1 MLELYKLM
9 DSVDSMS
16 EAASLRREKYLK
28 LAEDARNQLAS
39 IPVDE
44 VLQKKIAQALDADKT
59 WRGADPL
66 EDVLDKR
73 HRPEIVLDQASLI
86 GVDGSQIYP
95 DTHGPALYYLIN
107 IGSMVLRQGS
117 GEAPLTN
124 TSPELYYDEGNLYD
138 QNYNLVGTE
147 EISTRRE
154 MAEMQAL
161 VDLSVFERKAQGGDL
176 DHLVVAM
183 KDGPLMLWLGER
195 ESRESS
201 KTLTTYIQYLDDIKH
216 TNSVPVGLTDRPR
229 SANVMRLLWVA
240 GLDLEDISR
249 ETVRN
254 SKYLA
259 LTDRTLFASLLG
271 PNHRSAIFKNTARVN
286 REQFAKRDQR
296 ICFFYLNVAQQN
308 GADAAQIVR
317 VDIPEWAASQPEL
330 VDQVQM
336 AIYTDCAGTL
346 FPYVLVRADELAR
359 VSYQEKRNFD
369 SMISIEEARITGD
382 MPESSQK
389 ATQKTFVGG
398 TATR

>member
-16 EAASLRREKYLK
+16 EAASLRRQKYIE
-28 LAEDARNQLAS
+28 LAEDARNRLET

-44 VLQKKIAQALDADKT
+44 VLQQKIDQALEADKT
-59 WRGADPL
+59 WRGAEPL

-73 HRPEIVLDQASLI
+73 HRPEVTVEQASLI

-107 IGSMVLRQGS
+107 IGSMIMRQGS
-117 GEAPLTN
+117 GEAPITN
-124 TSPELYYDEGNLYD
+124 TSPELFYDDGNLYD
-138 QNYNLVGTE
+138 QDFNLVGTE
-147 EISTRRE
+147 EISLRRE
-154 MAEMQAL
+154 MAEMRAL
-161 VDLSVFERKAQGGDL
+161 ADLSVAERKAQGGDL

-183 KDGPLMLWLGER
+183 KDGPLMLWVGER
-195 ESRESS
+195 ESSESA
-201 KTLTTYIQYLDDIKH
+201 KTLQTYIDHLDAIKH
-216 TNSVPVGLTDRPR
+216 TNAVPVGLTDRPR

-240 GLDLEDISR
+240 GLSLENIDR

-259 LTDRTLFASLLG
+259 LTDRNLFSRLLG
-271 PNHRSAIFKNTARVN
+271 PNQRSAIFKNTARAN
-286 REQFAKRDQR
+286 REQFAQR
-296 ICFFYLNVAQQN
+296 EQRVCFFYLNVAQLS

-317 VDIPEWAASQPEL
+317 VDIPEWAASQPDL

-336 AIYTDCAGTL
+336 AIYADCAGTR

-369 SMISIEEARITGD
+369 SMISVEEARLTGE

-398 TATR
+398 TANR

>member
-16 EAASLRREKYLK
+16 EAASDRRKKYQE
-28 LAEDARNQLAS
+28 LADDARTQLANT
-39 IPVDE
+39 PVDE
-44 VLQKKIAQALDADKT
+44 VLQQKIAQALEVDKT
-59 WRGADPL
+59 WRGAEPL
-66 EDVLDKR
+66 EDVLDKC
-73 HRPEIVLDQASLI
+73 HRPEITLEQASLI

-107 IGSMVLRQGS
+107 IGSMILRQGS
-117 GEAPLTN
+117 GEAPITN
-124 TSPELYYDEGNLYD
+124 TSPELFYDEGNLYD
-138 QNYNLVGTE
+138 QSYNLVGIE

-154 MAEMQAL
+154 LAEMQAL
-161 VDLSVFERKAQGGDL
+161 AELSVFERKAQGGDL

-195 ESRESS
+195 ESGETS
-201 KTLTTYIQYLDDIKH
+201 KTLQTYIDHLDTVKH
-216 TNSVPVGLTDRPR
+216 SNGIPVGLTDRPR

-240 GLDLEDISR
+240 GLALENIDR

-271 PNHRSAIFKNTARVN
+271 PNQRSAIFKNTSKVN
-286 REQFAKRDQR
+286 REQFAQRDQR
-296 ICFFYLNVAQQN
+296 VCFFYLNVSQHI
-308 GADAAQIVR
+308 GVDAAQIVR
-317 VDIPEWAASQPEL
+317 VDIPEWAAIQPDL

-336 AIYTDCAGTL
+336 AIYNDCAGTL

-359 VSYQEKRNFD
+359 VSFQEKRNFD
-369 SMISIEEARITGD
+369 SMISVEEAKLTGE
-382 MPESSQK
+382 MPGSSQK
-389 ATQKTFVGG
+389 ANQKDLNRGNTS
-398 TATR
+398 R